1 MDFSY
6 SQQQLEIK
14 RGIREWGKKHLT
26 EEAIAAGYK
35 NRGIAPEIAKAWVD
49 DGWGM
54 YGLPE
59 EYGGKPVDHQTMA
72 MIIEEL
78 NHCGGNIPM
87 APNLLIMFDMVEFGT
102 PEQIQYAVD
111 YYKENGYPPYCLA
124 ISEPEAGSANQYMT
138 TTATKKDGK
147 IINFLGKKNICFI
160 LSIVIIVAGWAGMA
174 LHKGQTGY
182 ILNYGMD
189 FTGGTSTNVTFNEDM
204 SLDDISAKVVPVVSK
219 ITGDADVQT
228 QKVAGTNEVIIKT
241 KTLDVE
247 QRQQLEDAM
256 VENFGVDAEKITAES
271 ISGAVSTEMKK
282 DAVWAV
288 TIATVL
294 MLLYIWFRFKDIRF
308 AASAI
313 LALVHDVLV
322 VITFYSLA
330 KWSVGSTFIACMLTI
345 VGYSINATIVIFDR
359 IRENLALKKAGSKQ
373 TLEEVVNLSITQTFT
388 RSINTSLTTF
398 IMVFVLFLLGV
409 SSIREFA
416 LPLMVGIVC
425 GTYSSVCV
433 TGALW
438 YVLTTRKQKKAEK

>member
-138 TTATKKDGK
+138 ARPRPPWTTPAPGPTSVSSSARASRPSSSCRSISSRCRSSSPTPVTSCTAPAGRWTTA
-147 IINFLGKKNICFI
+147 
-160 LSIVIIVAGWAGMA
+160 S
-174 LHKGQTGY
+174 
-182 ILNYGMD
+182 
-189 FTGGTSTNVTFNEDM
+189 
-204 SLDDISAKVVPVVSK
+204 
-219 ITGDADVQT
+219 
-228 QKVAGTNEVIIKT
+228 
-241 KTLDVE
+241 
-247 QRQQLEDAM
+247 R
-256 VENFGVDAEKITAES
+256 
-271 ISGAVSTEMKK
+271 
-282 DAVWAV
+282 
-288 TIATVL
+288 
-294 MLLYIWFRFKDIRF
+294 
-308 AASAI
+308 
-313 LALVHDVLV
+313 
-322 VITFYSLA
+322 
-330 KWSVGSTFIACMLTI
+330 
-345 VGYSINATIVIFDR
+345 
-359 IRENLALKKAGSKQ
+359 
-373 TLEEVVNLSITQTFT
+373 
-388 RSINTSLTTF
+388 
-398 IMVFVLFLLGV
+398 
-409 SSIREFA
+409 
-416 LPLMVGIVC
+416 
-425 GTYSSVCV
+425 
-433 TGALW
+433 
-438 YVLTTRKQKKAEK
+438 

>member
-87 APNLLIMFDMVEFGT
+87 APNLLIMFDRVEFGT

-147 IINFLGKKNICFI
+147 IHINGTKTWVTSGENSDGFI
-160 LSIVIIVAGWAGMA
+160 VVC
-174 LHKGQTGY
+174 K
-182 ILNYGMD
+182 
-189 FTGGTSTNVTFNEDM
+189 NEDPSPENKQM
-204 SLDDISAKVVPVVSK
+204 SMYLVPANAK
-219 ITGDADVQT
+219 G
-228 QKVAGTNEVIIKT
+228 
-241 KTLDVE
+241 
-247 QRQQLEDAM
+247 
-256 VENFGVDAEKITAES
+256 
-271 ISGAVSTEMKK
+271 
-282 DAVWAV
+282 V
-288 TIATVL
+288 TIEPL
-294 MLLYIWFRFKDIRF
+294 NKIGMQIMPFSK
-308 AASAI
+308 
-313 LALVHDVLV
+313 
-322 VITFYSLA
+322 
-330 KWSVGSTFIACMLTI
+330 
-345 VGYSINATIVIFDR
+345 VIFDDVVVDESALLGIEGKGFLQLMKNFEWER
-359 IRENLALKKAGSKQ
+359 CVLLAELLGEAQAAMDDACAWTNERQQRHSGEQRRRHAEALRRPGAHRLLLPRPAAHGRPRLHRRDPRLPPHARLPRLPDRRRHRRDHGAHLRPRHPQGVRQGCRGSGLPLDHLNRDGD
-373 TLEEVVNLSITQTFT
+373 TALMEGACASG
-388 RSINTSLTTF
+388 S
-398 IMVFVLFLLGV
+398 LFLCLESTWGKR
-409 SSIREFA
+409 SGRCCSPPAARFF
-416 LPLMVGIVC
+416 LLR
-425 GTYSSVCV
+425 
-433 TGALW
+433 
-438 YVLTTRKQKKAEK
+438 TRQKK